1 MTKPRPELLPPQRQT
16 EIGKVERWSVGSG
29 SPTADRQGLKVTA
42 EFDDNERGRSTRL
55 VAMMISRLDYENDI
69 AEIVTRCHN
78 CDIDQVDQ
86 VLAHLPLARVVT
98 AQGLL
103 ARHDLADQTVGSIDS
118 RRVGALVGMIG
129 AEKAH
134 PVLFDLWARSLN
146 TKGETGVYRTIRKH
160 HPKLGEVIAQHRR
173 TIKWNIE
180 RAVHQRALL
189 LSDERM
195 DISDTETMRVGAD
208 LLLDTALSL
217 ALIDQK
223 TQQKLAEAK
232 SRESRESNEKPE
244 LPEKQQGDNGLW
256 DKYQLFPIDERSK
269 HPSGSLGRSWAAS
282 PRGSAV
288 GQVSREI
295 TDPDSRI
302 FRRRK
307 RGRGGVVV
315 IDCSGSMSLTERD
328 IEAILT
334 TAGGAVVLGYTE
346 RGGLGEIRYLADGT
360 RRVREVPETLRHGAG
375 NGVDGEAL
383 RIGAKH
389 HRKGEP
395 FIWVTDGGVCTHT
408 RASFSALRDDCRK
421 IIASERGLY
430 AHNTAD
436 AVRLLKAL
444 GRGATPKTAE
454 PYYFQGD

>member
-1 MTKPRPELLPPQRQT
+1 MTKPRPELLAPQRQT
-16 EIGKVERWSVGSG
+16 DIGKVERWSVGSG
-29 SPTADRQGLKVTA
+29 LPTADRQELKVTA

-55 VAMMISRLDYENDI
+55 VAMTASRLDYENDI
-69 AEIVTRCHN
+69 AEIIARCEE
-78 CDIDQVDQ
+78 CDIEQVDQ
-86 VLAHLPLARVVT
+86 VLSLLPLARVVA

-103 ARHDLADQTVGSIDS
+103 ARLDLANDTIGSIDS

-134 PVLFDLWARSLN
+134 PILFDLWARSLN

-160 HPKLGEVIAQHRR
+160 HPKLGHEIAKYRR
-173 TIKWNIE
+173 TVKWHIDKAVRK
-180 RAVHQRALL
+180 RARL
-189 LSDERM
+189 LSDERLE
-195 DISDTETMRVGAD
+195 IGDTDTMRYGAD
-208 LLLDTALSL
+208 LLLDIALSL
-217 ALIDQK
+217 MVIDQK
-223 TQQKLAEAK
+223 TMEKLAEGQPQD
-232 SRESRESNEKPE
+232 SDEQPQ
-244 LPEKQQGDNGLW
+244 LPEKHKSDNGLW
-256 DKYQLFPIDERSK
+256 DNYQLFPIDERSK
-269 HPSGSLGRSWAAS
+269 HPSGSLGRSWTPS

-302 FRRRK
+302 FRRRR

-360 RRVREVPETLRHGAG
+360 RRVREVPDSLRHGAG

-408 RASFSALRDDCRK
+408 RASFTALRDDCRK
-421 IIASERGLY
+421 TMSQERGLY
-430 AHNTAD
+430 AHDTAD

-454 PYYFQGD
+454 PIYFRGD